1 MLGSH
6 WLTCTFIFSS
16 YTFTQTCILSKIA
29 GPTNFDWLG
38 LCFPIRG
45 WATAR
50 RPATLTF
57 ITSHNNVRIILY
69 HIAVKSAMGKCFW
82 HRWSLLEICLLYC
95 CQRIVQDQVAKN
107 NLIFELELLS
117 HYIFFKLK
125 PSSHYF
131 SYSFRDHITC
141 FSKPVCKS
149 YGSEDPNM
157 KLCVFIAIE
166 THKNIP
172 SSKVYQSKYTKFHV
186 WFSKAIAL
194 AQWLCKACC
203 VLPEWITELVWTRL

>member
-95 CQRIVQDQVAKN
+95 CQRIVQDQVAQN
-107 NLIFELELLS
+107 NLILNWNCWVT
-117 HYIFFKLK
+117 IFFLSWSLVHTTSVIHSGTTSHAFQSLCAKAMALKTQTWNCVYLLQLKLIKTFQVLRSIKVNTQNFTFGSPK
-125 PSSHYF
+125 P
-131 SYSFRDHITC
+131 
-141 FSKPVCKS
+141 
-149 YGSEDPNM
+149 
-157 KLCVFIAIE
+157 
-166 THKNIP
+166 
-172 SSKVYQSKYTKFHV
+172 
-186 WFSKAIAL
+186 
-194 AQWLCKACC
+194 
-203 VLPEWITELVWTRL
+203 